1 MLHFLNFTFKIVR
14 LTLQV
19 KMTDPL
25 TPRGK
30 GNGEG
35 RPILKNAGPI
45 LMTPGGTF
53 INLEESQNYFGYTR
67 KNERSGPAA
76 APSST
81 LKLPPSAALP
91 EGWENKQLFGGAIS
105 CAMPASFEDV
115 SIVRQVPDHQE
126 VFVHKDSEMSL
137 IIELL
142 QYDETIPD
150 EKAGFHYFEDLCL
163 CNEAQQS
170 KIESSEIVNDPEFL
184 PGVQNKK
191 YTKCALVGRQ
201 IVAKFNS
208 NNPNQPKD
216 AVQILLMVLRLN
228 DVGTDLLV
236 TLNLPYAQQTARD
249 SGASLLQKP
258 IIVEH
263 KVSPADIMKITLHT
277 LRILDWSLF
286 G

>member
-1 MLHFLNFTFKIVR
+1 MSDT
-14 LTLQV
+14 
-19 KMTDPL
+19 PL

-53 INLEESQNYFGYTR
+53 VNLEESKNYFGYTR
-67 KNERSGPAA
+67 KDEQNGGKS
-76 APSST
+76 APGST
-81 LKLPPSAALP
+81 VAMPPSAALP
-91 EGWENKQLFGGAIS
+91 EGWETKQLFGGAIS
-105 CAMPASFEDV
+105 CAMPISFEDV

-142 QYDETIPD
+142 QYDESIPD
-150 EKAGFHYFEDLCL
+150 DKAAVHYFEDLSL

-184 PGVQNKK
+184 PGIQNKK

-208 NNPNQPKD
+208 KNPNQPKD

-249 SGASLLQKP
+249 NSASLLQKP
-258 IIVEH
+258 VVMETN
-263 KVSPADIMKITLHT
+263 VSPADIMKITLHT
-277 LRILDWSLF
+277 LKILDWSLF
-286 G
+286 A